1 MRDYDF
7 VVIGSGIAG
16 LTFALKAAKHGSVAV
31 VTKRKG
37 SDTNTARAQGGI
49 ACVTSDEDSF
59 ELHVRDTLEAGAG
72 LCDEAVVR
80 TIVTEGPD
88 RIRELMALGLQF
100 DEREVSGHRELDLG
114 KEGGHSKRRVLHV
127 RDVLEA
133 GAGLCDEAVVRTIVT
148 EGPDRIRELMALGLQ
163 FDEREVSGHRELD
176 LGKEGGHSK
185 RRVLHVRDVT
195 GKEVEETLL
204 RELDRQSRV
213 ELLENHMAVDLITA
227 AKLGFAT
234 EDRCLGAYVLD
245 ETAGKVETIRAD
257 RIVLA
262 TGGCGKV
269 YLYTTNPDI
278 ATGDGVA
285 MAWRAG
291 VEIANME
298 FIQFHPTC
306 LFHPQAKSF
315 LISEAVRGEGGILR
329 NDRGED
335 FMKRYDARG
344 SLAPRDIVAR
354 AIDSEMKRSGA
365 KCAFLDITHRSP
377 EFLRERFPH
386 IYQTCLRFGI
396 DMSKQPIPVVPAAH
410 YQCGGIKTDVN
421 GATSLSGLY
430 TIGEVACTGLHG
442 ANRLASN
449 SLLEGLVMAHRAAA
463 TAVHVEST
471 SKRKIPLPEWKSGN
485 VQDVDEMVVIY
496 HNWDEIRRLMWD
508 YVGIVRTDKRLQR
521 ASARL
526 RNLQREIREFYWN
539 FKVSVD
545 LLELRNLATV
555 AALIVDSALSRK
567 ESRGLHYTLDYPQ
580 ADDREFRQDTLVR
593 RN

>member
-1 MRDYDF
+1 MKEYDF

-16 LTFALKAAKHGSVAV
+16 LSFALKVAKHGSVAV
-31 VTKRKG
+31 ITKRKG
-37 SDTNTARAQGGI
+37 ADTNTAWAQGGI

-59 ELHVRDTLEAGAG
+59 ELHVRDTLVAGAG
-72 LCDEAVVR
+72 LCNEAVVR
-80 TIVTEGPD
+80 TVVTEGPE
-88 RIRELMALGLQF
+88 RISELMELGLQF
-100 DEREVSGHRELDLG
+100 DERDVSGHRELDLG
-114 KEGGHSKRRVLHV
+114 REGGHSKRRVLHV
-127 RDVLEA
+127 
-133 GAGLCDEAVVRTIVT
+133 
-148 EGPDRIRELMALGLQ
+148 Q
-163 FDEREVSGHRELD
+163 
-176 LGKEGGHSK
+176 
-185 RRVLHVRDVT
+185 DVT
-195 GKEVEETLL
+195 GKEIEETLL
-204 RELDRQSRV
+204 RELGRQSQV

-227 AKLGFAT
+227 AKLGFAA
-234 EDRCLGAYVLD
+234 EDRCLGVYMLD
-245 ETAGKVETIRAD
+245 EKKEEVETIRSD

-285 MAWRAG
+285 MAWRGGA
-291 VEIANME
+291 EIANME

-306 LFHPQAKSF
+306 LFHAQAKSF

-329 NDRGED
+329 NNRGED

-354 AIDSEMKRSGA
+354 AIDAEIKRSGA
-365 KCAFLDITHRSP
+365 KCVFLDITHKSP
-377 EFLRERFPH
+377 EFIRERFPH
-386 IYQTCLRFGI
+386 IYETCLRFGI
-396 DMSKQPIPVVPAAH
+396 DMSKQAIPVVP
-410 YQCGGIKTDVN
+410 
-421 GATSLSGLY
+421 GLY
-430 TIGEVACTGLHG
+430 AIGEVACTGLHG

-449 SLLEGLVMAHRAAA
+449 SLLEGLVVAHRAAA
-463 TAVHVEST
+463 ACIDIRSG
-471 SKRKIPLPEWKSGN
+471 SKQKISLPEWKSGN

-539 FKVSVD
+539 FKISVD

-567 ESRGLHYTLDYPQ
+567 ESRGLHYTLDYPETE
-580 ADDREFRQDTLVR
+580 DRQFKGDTVLSR
-593 RN
+593 G

>member
-1 MRDYDF
+1 MKQYDF

-16 LTFALKAAKHGSVAV
+16 LSFALKAAKHGSVAV
-31 VTKRKG
+31 MTKRKG
-37 SDTNTARAQGGI
+37 ADSNTAWAQGGI
-49 ACVTSDEDSF
+49 ACVTSDEDSV

-80 TIVTEGPD
+80 TVITEGPE
-88 RIRELMALGLQF
+88 RIRELVDLGLQF
-100 DEREVSGHRELDLG
+100 DEREVSGHREFDLG

-127 RDVLEA
+127 
-133 GAGLCDEAVVRTIVT
+133 
-148 EGPDRIRELMALGLQ
+148 Q
-163 FDEREVSGHRELD
+163 
-176 LGKEGGHSK
+176 
-185 RRVLHVRDVT
+185 DVT
-195 GKEVEETLL
+195 GKEIEETLL
-204 RELDRQSRV
+204 RELSRQSHV
-213 ELLENHMAVDLITA
+213 DLFENHMAVDLITSE
-227 AKLGFAT
+227 KLGFAA
-234 EDRCLGAYVLD
+234 ENRCLGIYILD
-245 ETAGKVETIRAD
+245 EKTGEVETIRSD

-291 VEIANME
+291 AVIANME

-306 LFHPQAKSF
+306 LFHAKAKSF

-329 NDRGED
+329 NTRGED
-335 FMKRYDARG
+335 FMKRYDPRG

-354 AIDSEMKRSGA
+354 AIDAEIKRSGA
-365 KCAFLDITHRSP
+365 PCAFLDITQQSP
-377 EFLRERFPH
+377 EFIQERFPH
-386 IYQTCLRFGI
+386 IYETCLRFGI
-396 DMSKQPIPVVPAAH
+396 DMTKQPIPVVPAAH

-421 GATSLSGLY
+421 GATSLPGLY
-430 TIGEVACTGLHG
+430 AIGEVGCTGLHG

-449 SLLEGLVMAHRAAA
+449 SLLEGLVVARRAGEAMSQDKSISGA
-463 TAVHVEST
+463 S
-471 SKRKIPLPEWKSGN
+471 RKISLPEWEPGD
-485 VQDVDEMVVIY
+485 VQDVDELVVIY

-508 YVGIVRTDKRLQR
+508 YVGIVRTNKRLQR

-526 RNLQREIREFYWN
+526 RNLQREIHEFYWN

-555 AALIVDSALSRK
+555 AALIVDSGLSRK
-567 ESRGLHYTLDYPQ
+567 ESRGLHFTLDYPEPN
-580 ADDREFRQDTLVR
+580 DRQFKHNTQLSRG
-593 RN
+593 

>member
-1 MRDYDF
+1 MFEHPAPAGKIACFTVMKEYDF

-16 LTFALKAAKHGSVAV
+16 LSFALKAAKHGSVV
-31 VTKRKG
+31 IITKRKG
-37 SDTNTARAQGGI
+37 ADTNTAWAQGGI

-59 ELHVRDTLEAGAG
+59 ALHVRDTLEAGAG

-80 TIVTEGPD
+80 MVVTEGPE
-88 RIRELMALGLQF
+88 RIRELAELGVQF

-127 RDVLEA
+127 RDA
-133 GAGLCDEAVVRTIVT
+133 
-148 EGPDRIRELMALGLQ
+148 
-163 FDEREVSGHRELD
+163 
-176 LGKEGGHSK
+176 
-185 RRVLHVRDVT
+185 T
-195 GKEVEETLL
+195 GKEIEDALL
-204 RELDRQSRV
+204 RELGRHPDV
-213 ELLENHMAVDLITA
+213 KLLENHMAVDLITA

-234 EDRCLGAYVLD
+234 EDRCLGVYVLD
-245 ETAGKVETIRAD
+245 EKTGEVETIRSD

-298 FIQFHPTC
+298 FVQFHPTC

-315 LISEAVRGEGGILR
+315 LISEAVRGEGGVLR
-329 NDRGED
+329 NNRGED
-335 FMKRYDARG
+335 FMKRYDPRG

-354 AIDSEMKRSGA
+354 AIDAEIKRSGA
-365 KCAFLDITHRSP
+365 KCVFLDVTHKPP
-377 EFLRERFPH
+377 EFVRERFPH
-386 IYQTCLRFGI
+386 IYQTCLRFGVDI
-396 DMSKQPIPVVPAAH
+396 SKQAIPVVPAAH

-421 GATSLSGLY
+421 GATSLHGLY
-430 TIGEVACTGLHG
+430 AIGEVACTGLHG

-449 SLLEGLVMAHRAAA
+449 SLLEGLVVAHRAAA
-463 TAVHVEST
+463 AALQARSAA
-471 SKRKIPLPEWKSGN
+471 KQKIPLPEWQSGN
-485 VQDVDEMVVIY
+485 VQDVDELVVIY

-545 LLELRNLATV
+545 LLELRNLAAT
-555 AALIVDSALSRK
+555 AALIVDSALCRK
-567 ESRGLHYTLDYPQ
+567 ESRGLHYTLDYPEP
-580 ADDREFRQDTLVR
+580 DDRHFNRDTILSR
-593 RN
+593 G

>member
-1 MRDYDF
+1 MKEYDF

-16 LTFALKAAKHGSVAV
+16 LSFALKAARRGSVAV
-31 VTKRKG
+31 ITKRKG
-37 SDTNTARAQGGI
+37 SDTNTAWAQGGI

-72 LCDEAVVR
+72 LCDEATVR
-80 TIVTEGPD
+80 TIVMEGPD
-88 RIRELMALGLQF
+88 RIRELMEF
-100 DEREVSGHRELDLG
+100 
-114 KEGGHSKRRVLHV
+114 
-127 RDVLEA
+127 
-133 GAGLCDEAVVRTIVT
+133 
-148 EGPDRIRELMALGLQ
+148 GLQ

-195 GKEVEETLL
+195 GKEIEDTLL
-204 RELDRQSRV
+204 RELGRQSNV
-213 ELLENHMAVDLITA
+213 ELFENHMAVDLITA
-227 AKLGFAT
+227 GKLGFAT
-234 EDRCLGAYVLD
+234 EDRCLGVYVLD
-245 ETAGKVETIRAD
+245 EKTGEVETIRSV

-269 YLYTTNPDI
+269 YLYSTNPDI

-291 VEIANME
+291 AVIANME

-306 LFHPQAKSF
+306 LFHAKAKSF
-315 LISEAVRGEGGILR
+315 LISEALRGEGGILR
-329 NDRGED
+329 NSRGED
-335 FMKRYDARG
+335 FMKRYDPRG
-344 SLAPRDIVAR
+344 SLASRDIVAR
-354 AIDSEMKRSGA
+354 AIDAEIKRAGA
-365 KCAFLDITHRSP
+365 KCVFLDITDKSP
-377 EFLRERFPH
+377 EFIRERFPH
-386 IYQTCLRFGI
+386 IYETCLGFGI

-421 GATSLSGLY
+421 GATSLPGLY
-430 TIGEVACTGLHG
+430 AIGEVACTGLHG

-449 SLLEGLVMAHRAAA
+449 SLLEGLVVAHRAAA
-463 TAVHVEST
+463 SSVQAQKR
-471 SKRKIPLPEWKSGN
+471 SKQKTLLPEWESGN
-485 VQDVDEMVVIY
+485 VQNVDELVVIY

-539 FKVSVD
+539 FKISVD

-567 ESRGLHYTLDYPQ
+567 ESRGLHYTLDYPETE
-580 ADDREFRQDTLVR
+580 DRQFKRDTLLSR
-593 RN
+593 G

>member
-1 MRDYDF
+1 
-7 VVIGSGIAG
+7 V
-16 LTFALKAAKHGSVAV
+16 
-31 VTKRKG
+31 
-37 SDTNTARAQGGI
+37 Q
-49 ACVTSDEDSF
+49 
-59 ELHVRDTLEAGAG
+59 
-72 LCDEAVVR
+72 
-80 TIVTEGPD
+80 
-88 RIRELMALGLQF
+88 
-100 DEREVSGHRELDLG
+100 
-114 KEGGHSKRRVLHV
+114 
-127 RDVLEA
+127 
-133 GAGLCDEAVVRTIVT
+133 
-148 EGPDRIRELMALGLQ
+148 
-163 FDEREVSGHRELD
+163 
-176 LGKEGGHSK
+176 
-185 RRVLHVRDVT
+185 DVT
-195 GKEVEETLL
+195 GREIEETLL
-204 RELDRQSRV
+204 RELGRQSHV
-213 ELLENHMAVDLITA
+213 QLLENHTAVDLITA

-245 ETAGKVETIRAD
+245 EKTGEVETIRSD

-306 LFHPQAKSF
+306 LFHAEAKSF

-329 NDRGED
+329 NNRGED
-335 FMKRYDARG
+335 FMKRYDPRG

-354 AIDSEMKRSGA
+354 AIDAEIKRSGA
-365 KCAFLDITHRSP
+365 KYVFLDITHRSP
-377 EFLRERFPH
+377 EFVRERFPH

-396 DMSKQPIPVVPAAH
+396 DMLKQAIPVVPAAH
-410 YQCGGIKTDVN
+410 YQCGGIKTDIN
-421 GATSLSGLY
+421 GATSLPGLY
-430 TIGEVACTGLHG
+430 AIGEVACTGLHG

-449 SLLEGLVMAHRAAA
+449 SLLEGLVVAHRAATAA
-463 TAVHVEST
+463 TKTRSART
-471 SKRKIPLPEWKSGN
+471 QQIPLPEWQSGN
-485 VQDVDEMVVIY
+485 VQDVDELVVIY

-545 LLELRNLATV
+545 LLELRNLATA

-580 ADDREFRQDTLVR
+580 TDDQHFKRDTILSR
-593 RN
+593 G